1 MENERIELVG
11 EKRSAVC
18 SSFSVFET
26 YVGWKKWRESKV
38 IPDGKYFAVL
48 TTTHK
53 VELKPD
59 LFVQGYRPH
68 SSSGALSVERR
79 RYGEFVRYGLQGQR
93 EEFNDD
99 VVFLQANLYQVESGN
114 KVELILEDG
123 DSYSEEKMSDLVD
136 RICWEQGLERLGDLH
151 VCKYSCSLSEGYF
164 LAGREYKVW
173 AVLVGKNVELSL
185 KKKVLVFDYETG
197 IPALV
202 EYEAD
207 AFVKL

>member
-1 MENERIELVG
+1 MEKERIELVG
-11 EKRSAVC
+11 EKRSAVS

-26 YVGWKKWRESKV
+26 YVGWKKWRGSKV

-48 TTTHK
+48 TTAHK

-79 RYGEFVRYGLQGQR
+79 RYGEFVRCGAERLGQKYS
-93 EEFNDD
+93 DD
-99 VVFLQANLYQVESGN
+99 VVFSQVNLYQIVTGCQ
-114 KVELILEDG
+114 VELILEDG

-164 LAGREYKVW
+164 LVGREYKVW

-185 KKKVLVFDYETG
+185 KKKVLIFDYETG

-202 EYEAD
+202 EYVESALSS
-207 AFVKL
+207 F

>member
-1 MENERIELVG
+1 MEKERIELVG
-11 EKRSAVC
+11 EKRSAAS

-48 TTTHK
+48 TTGYK
-53 VELKPD
+53 AELKPD

-79 RYGEFVRYGLQGQR
+79 RYGEFVR
-93 EEFNDD
+93 DD
-99 VVFLQANLYQVESGN
+99 VSDSRQKYDDDVLFHQANLYQIVTGCQ
-114 KVELILEDG
+114 VELILEDG
-123 DSYSEEKMSDLVD
+123 DSYSEEKMSDFVD

-185 KKKVLVFDYETG
+185 KKKVLIFDYETG

-202 EYEAD
+202 EYDET
-207 AFVKL
+207 AFC